1 MKKILLILSFLNIG
15 YFQAQIT
22 DTVSMGAG
30 YVNENYYSLNNG
42 NEFTV
47 IRSNWDLA
55 FSSDGLNGT
64 SSTIRINGGIG
75 TACWLF
81 SNDTSQWSTL
91 DTTGFAW
98 NANELFNA
106 DTSWEK
112 GAFNS
117 KPPQGAYDLGWG
129 TYNMIT
135 HTVDGDRI
143 FVLKLSD
150 GSYKKI
156 IITGLS
162 GGTYY
167 FKYAD
172 LNGTNEVNTSIN
184 KNSYSGKNFAYYSL
198 QNNQA
203 LDREPLSTDWDLLFT
218 KYITDLGGGM
228 HYAVTGVLANGNVKV
243 AQVNNVSDVNNVTYW
258 DQNYTSNIGEIGY
271 DWKSFNMSTYQ
282 YDIEDSLVYFVED
295 QTGDIY
301 KLIFTGFGGSANGD
315 FIFTKELVG
324 NVGIDQSMTSNNIL
338 NLYPNPVNEAIN
350 VTFVSV
356 SEIVEL
362 SIFDI
367 TGKQVY
373 TEQINAGYGLNQKR
387 INVNSLVKGIYFLTI
402 SDSRNKTTKKFII
415 K

>member
-1 MKKILLILSFLNIG
+1 MKKKIIILFVFVVKNMTSQTI
-15 YFQAQIT
+15 
-22 DTVSMGAG
+22 DTVSMGQN
-30 YVNENYYSLNNG
+30 YINDNYYSLSSGSKNIVSRG
-42 NEFTV
+42 
-47 IRSNWDLA
+47 SWDIA
-55 FSSDGLNGT
+55 FSADGLGPT
-64 SSTIRINGGIG
+64 SSTVRINGGNG
-75 TACWLF
+75 VQCWLF
-81 SNDTSQWSTL
+81 SNDTSQWSSL
-91 DTTGFAW
+91 DTTGFGW
-98 NANELFNA
+98 NTNELFNA
-106 DTSWEK
+106 DTSWET

-117 KPPQGAYDLGWG
+117 KPPQGEYDLGWG

-143 FVLKLSD
+143 FILKLSD

-172 LNGTNEVNTSIN
+172 LNGVNEVNTSIN
-184 KNSYSGKNFAYYSL
+184 KNAYSGKNFAYYSL

-203 LDREPLSTDWDLLFT
+203 LDREPQSTDWDLLFT

-258 DQNYTSNIGEIGY
+258 GQNYTSNIGEIGY
-271 DWKSFNMSTYQ
+271 DWKSFNMTTYQ

-301 KLIFTGFGGSANGD
+301 KLIFTGFGGSATGD

-324 NVGIDQSMTSNNIL
+324 NVGIYQSMASNNIL
-338 NLYPNPVNEAIN
+338 NLYPNPANEAIN
-350 VTFVSV
+350 ITFVSV

-387 INVNSLVKGIYFLTI
+387 ISVNSLVKGIYFLNI